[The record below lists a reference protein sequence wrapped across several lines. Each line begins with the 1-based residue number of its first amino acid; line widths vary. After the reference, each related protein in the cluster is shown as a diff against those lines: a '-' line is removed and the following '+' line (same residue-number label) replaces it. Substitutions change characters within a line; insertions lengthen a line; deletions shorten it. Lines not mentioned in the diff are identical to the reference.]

1 MSTTE
6 NPTVTIAP
14 GIEMPLVGLGT
25 WQANGSRAY
34 AAVRRALD
42 VVTSFMTPA
51 LPPLRRNELPVAIA
65 RASHANGARRRSGA

>member
-34 AAVRRALD
+34 VGVRLALAV
-42 VVTSFMTPA
+42 
-51 LPPLRRNELPVAIA
+51 
-65 RASHANGARRRSGA
+65 G